1 MSIQKKLLNLQRRL
15 EIMARE
21 RVQISPQTIRNAIAR
36 AGFKED
42 EFLAKHTDVQAWIDG
57 EKEPT
62 AKQLE
67 KFAEHVYLPFGY
79 LFLDKFP
86 TEKTPIPFFR
96 TVSNE
101 HHFNLNIYDAIMT
114 MQQRQ
119 DWIIDYME
127 ENELDGPSFIGKFK
141 DSTDVNAIVQEI
153 RKALNLSTDWAFT
166 IPTPDKA
173 VVELVKKIEN
183 VGCYINFQSF
193 VGNQSKRK
201 IPVEDCRGFVLVDK
215 KAPFIF
221 INNNDSKNAQVFTLI
236 HEFAHILIDFS
247 AGIGLKYDEIDNGKE
262 DICDQVAAS
271 LLVDAD
277 TLRSMWNLGIIK
289 LSRKFKVSGIVI
301 ARRAMDLGLLTR
313 EEFFA
318 YYNKVKDLRTAPPK
332 NRDGGNFYATALHK
346 IGYSF
351 LVHIRNAINSNQL
364 LYRDAY
370 ALTGYSGNTFNK
382 LIFEQL

>member
-1 MSIQKKLLNLQRRL
+1 
-15 EIMARE
+15 MARE
-21 RVQISPQTIRNAIAR
+21 RLQINPQTISNAIAR
-36 AGFKED
+36 AGFNEE
-42 EFLAKHTDVQAWIDG
+42 EFLAKHTDVQAWMDG

-62 AKQLE
+62 VKQLE
-67 KFAEHVYLPFGY
+67 NFANQVYLPFGY

-86 TEKTPIPFFR
+86 AEETPIPFFR
-96 TVSNE
+96 TVSGE

-119 DWIIDYME
+119 DWIVDYME
-127 ENELDGPSFIGKFK
+127 ENELDGPSFIGKYK
-141 DSTDVNAIVQEI
+141 NCNDVVAIVQEI
-153 RKALNLSTDWAFT
+153 RTILDIDVTWAFELPTPEKALA
-166 IPTPDKA
+166 
-173 VVELVKKIEN
+173 ELAKKIEN

-201 IPVEDCRGFVLVDK
+201 IPVEDCRGFVLVDQ

-221 INNNDSKNAQVFTLI
+221 VNNNDSKNAQIFTLI

-247 AGIGLKYDEIDNGKE
+247 AGFGLKYDEVDNGKE

-277 TLRSMWNLGIIK
+277 ALTKLWCPEINK

-301 ARRAMDLGLLTR
+301 ARRAMDLGLLSK

-318 YYNKVKDLRTAPPK
+318 YYSKVKDLRPK
-332 NRDGGNFYATALHK
+332 QKNDRNGGNFYATALHK

-351 LVHIRNAINSNQL
+351 LVHIRNAIQSNQL

-382 LIFEQL
+382 LIFERL